1 MTRTLD
7 LSPELENQLNEVAD
21 GAGVPTE
28 RLLLDAVARG
38 LEEMRA
44 DAALDAEDVE
54 TARRVLAEGDLSNCG
69 TLDDLRKAIGR

>member
-7 LSPELENQLNEVAD
+7 LSPELETQLSEVAS
-21 GAGVPTE
+21 GAGVPSD
-28 RLLLDAVARG
+28 RLLLDAIARG

-44 DAALDAEDVE
+44 DAALDAEDIE
-54 TARRVLAEGDLSNCG
+54 TARRVLADGDLSDCR